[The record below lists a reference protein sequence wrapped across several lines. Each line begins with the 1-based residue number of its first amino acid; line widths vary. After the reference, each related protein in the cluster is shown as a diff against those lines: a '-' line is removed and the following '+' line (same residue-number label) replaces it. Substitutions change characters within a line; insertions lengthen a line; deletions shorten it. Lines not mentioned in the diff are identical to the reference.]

1 MRILVLFWRFAMLVG
16 GLTVAAQG
24 STADLA
30 TSRIDRVREAGVLR
44 VCIWP
49 DYYSI
54 TYRNPKTQV
63 LSGIDIDPG
72 QHLRLRVAIG
82 DAVVIGPDADT
93 QHSGLPDP
101 IDPARGEVC
110 GASLCSHGQT
120 ADKHGKTPEEDKNA
134 HRNLPK

>member
-54 TYRNPKTQV
+54 TYRNPKTQL
-63 LSGIDIDPG
+63 LSGIDIDLAGELGKDLGVAVQFVDSSFVVPVLEVGPG
-72 QHLRLRVAIG
+72 CRIESVFGVGRYR
-82 DAVVIGPDADT
+82 
-93 QHSGLPDP
+93 
-101 IDPARGEVC
+101 RGTEPV
-110 GASLCSHGQT
+110 
-120 ADKHGKTPEEDKNA
+120 
-134 HRNLPK
+134 